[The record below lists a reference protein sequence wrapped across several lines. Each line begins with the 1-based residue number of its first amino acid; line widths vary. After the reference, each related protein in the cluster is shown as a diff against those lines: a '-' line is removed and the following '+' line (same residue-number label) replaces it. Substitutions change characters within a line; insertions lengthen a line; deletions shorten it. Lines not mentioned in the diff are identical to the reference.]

1 MYQGVLTCFPAFLN
15 AFCPRFLFFVNVL
28 TFHLQCLHCIL
39 LTLRHG
45 PLPSKA
51 EYSCDNISFERK
63 TQRAFLALSW
73 PLKCTSETYKM
84 GQTGH
89 MLSMKLENIFSNVFF
104 LLRIQNECLLLEQT
118 RQVTDQT
125 VKSLSLLNNSFLE
138 SIKATIMSNPKS
150 NKHVSSIFKDNL
162 FETNL
167 RILKRLIQNCRA
179 RI

>member
-1 MYQGVLTCFPAFLN
+1 MPFALDFYFLSMYWHFTY
-15 AFCPRFLFFVNVL
+15 NV
-28 TFHLQCLHCIL
+28 CIL

-51 EYSCDNISFERK
+51 EYSCDNISFEGK

-89 MLSMKLENIFSNVFF
+89 MLSMKLENIFSNFFF

-125 VKSLSLLNNSFLE
+125 VKSLSLLNNSFLD
-138 SIKATIMSNPKS
+138 
-150 NKHVSSIFKDNL
+150 F
-162 FETNL
+162 
-167 RILKRLIQNCRA
+167 
-179 RI
+179 